1 MTRRKRTELV
11 SWEEELAQE
20 AAKEAANV
28 SLTGGGGIPRISTE
42 GQQLSTDGGVLSE
55 PQHVVIVDW
64 ILLNEHYEG
73 AYDPMNTAPPSCFA
87 VGREIG
93 KQARGLQDEGPMA
106 PPSFVPNP
114 IADSCEECEYNQ
126 WGSGSGNAKLC
137 GNKHRVLLASTDGI
151 ERAAKPEDLWTG
163 IIHVP
168 STGLVLWRNTMKAAQ
183 TQGRPISSFIC
194 ALSLVKP
201 KAQASWK
208 VPRFDLEHPLDRET
222 YRVIQAARELHRSE
236 FESPYSEETYAQPA
250 RQKAPPPKRR
260 ARR

>member
-28 SLTGGGGIPRISTE
+28 SFTGGGGIPRISTE

-64 ILLNEHYEG
+64 VLLNEHYQG
-73 AYDPMNTAPPSCFA
+73 AYDPTNTAPPNCFA
-87 VGREIG
+87 VGRELG
-93 KQARGLQDEGPMA
+93 KQPRAPSDEGPMG

-114 IADSCEECEYNQ
+114 IADSCEECDYNE

-137 GNKHRVLLASTDGI
+137 ANKVRALLASTDGM
-151 ERAAKPEDLWTG
+151 ERATKPEDLWIG

-168 STGLVLWRNTMKAAQ
+168 ATGLVLWRNTLKATQ
-183 TQGRPISSFIC
+183 TQGRPLASFIC
-194 ALSLVKP
+194 ALTLVKP

-208 VPRFDLEHPLDRET
+208 VPRFDLAHPLERET

-236 FESPYSEETYAQPA
+236 LESPYNEETYAQPA
-250 RQKAPPPKRR
+250 RKAPPKRR
-260 ARR
+260 TRR